1 MSKPRNKWVDSCHCI
16 YIYIY
21 IFVFLV
27 GALYAFNI
35 IIDCYCVFVGPNV
48 YACLKIFIDIWHMA
62 LNMHIMIIKTD
73 RA

>member
-1 MSKPRNKWVDSCHCI
+1 MSKPRNKWVDSCHYI

-21 IFVFLV
+21 LFFLV
-27 GALYAFNI
+27 GALYVFNI

-62 LNMHIMIIKTD
+62 LNMHIMIKTN